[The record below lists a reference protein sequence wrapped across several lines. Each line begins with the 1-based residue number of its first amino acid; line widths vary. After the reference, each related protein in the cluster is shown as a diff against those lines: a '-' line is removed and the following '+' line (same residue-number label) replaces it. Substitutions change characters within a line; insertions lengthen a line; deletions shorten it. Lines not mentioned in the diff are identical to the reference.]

1 MSREGEKI
9 PIPSRVGSNQWSDS
23 ACRNLQKRSKK
34 FHRHCE
40 EKGVREGE
48 REGGEAG
55 QLPVLMMVQQLPVPI
70 SRYQ

>member
-1 MSREGEKI
+1 MTEGDPSVHLAEGAMSREGEKI

-40 EKGVREGE
+40 EKGVREE
-48 REGGEAG
+48 REREEKLASY
-55 QLPVLMMVQQLPVPI
+55 LL
-70 SRYQ
+70 